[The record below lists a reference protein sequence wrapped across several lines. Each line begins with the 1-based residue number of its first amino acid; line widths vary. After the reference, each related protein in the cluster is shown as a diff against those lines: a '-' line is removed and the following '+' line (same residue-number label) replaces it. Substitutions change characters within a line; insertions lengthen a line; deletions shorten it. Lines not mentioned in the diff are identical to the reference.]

1 MGQKVGSNPRKSA
14 NPYDRTPEYR
24 HASGTGVFR
33 IPSAV
38 NVFGM
43 RWLVGSCLENAG
55 VVSNGCGRS
64 LDSFLMPQRPVLSL
78 F

>member
-43 RWLVGSCLENAG
+43 RWLVVRAWKMPELFRMVAAA
-55 VVSNGCGRS
+55 VLIVS
-64 LDSFLMPQRPVLSL
+64 
-78 F
+78 